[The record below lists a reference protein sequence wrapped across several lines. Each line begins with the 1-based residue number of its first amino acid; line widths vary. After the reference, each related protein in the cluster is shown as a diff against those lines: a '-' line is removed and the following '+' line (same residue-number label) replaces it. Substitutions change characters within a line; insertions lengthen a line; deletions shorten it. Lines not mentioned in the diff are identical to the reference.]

1 MVVSVWCTKSAKKFL
16 NLASTLYPSALFHCT
31 ANDYGVEA
39 YTVKVE
45 AFAYLMSKMCIKSL
59 YPRYK
64 IDILRS
70 ENGENICS
78 EAVTRVAM
86 STGIQMTDCE
96 FIRMAY

>member
-1 MVVSVWCTKSAKKFL
+1 
-16 NLASTLYPSALFHCT
+16 
-31 ANDYGVEA
+31 
-39 YTVKVE
+39 
-45 AFAYLMSKMCIKSL
+45 MSKMCINSL
-59 YPRYK
+59 YPCYK
-64 IDILRS
+64 IDILQS